1 MNRRPALLALVV
13 VLAALSGCSVL
24 FGDDTSPSGP
34 AAEPTGSPGATSG
47 TASGPSDSTATDV
60 SGTPGSEGTSTP
72 SEGADD
78 RRTFDASSLNAE
90 HRSALEAAGSF
101 TRQSSLVIRNAS
113 ATRYINGSYAIER
126 DGEAMNVA
134 NITDVVGDEVNDLPT
149 TTRYTEGETTYER
162 QVERTGDG
170 TETRYRRASEP
181 YSDDDPQP
189 VNRTV
194 AYSLGQIARAV
205 VDGSSW
211 NRTGTGQLEGADV
224 TRYDA
229 SAEHF
234 GVVGFAGAEGGATLA
249 VDEHG
254 VVRYVAYRFVVTV
267 GGEPT
272 EYVYEA
278 GYTDVGSTTVS
289 EPGWTDET

>member
-1 MNRRPALLALVV
+1 MDRRATLLAALV
-13 VLAALSGCSVL
+13 LLGALSGCSVL
-24 FGDDTSPSGP
+24 LDDGAQTPTPEPTAGTEATVEP
-34 AAEPTGSPGATSG
+34 TAEPTL
-47 TASGPSDSTATDV
+47 TATA
-60 SGTPGSEGTSTP
+60 TPEPTVTTTP
-72 SEGADD
+72 EPTATPTPTTPAEPT
-78 RRTFDASSLNAE
+78 RQTFDASSVNAE
-90 HRSALEAAGSF
+90 HTAGLESAGSF
-101 TRQSSLVIRNAS
+101 TRQSSLRISNES
-113 ATRYINGSYAIER
+113 MTRTINGSYAIER
-126 DGEAMNVA
+126 DGPALNHANVTTV
-134 NITDVVGDEVNDLPT
+134 IGGQVNDVPP

-162 QVERTGDG
+162 RIQNGNAQ
-170 TETRYRRASEP
+170 YRSASEP